1 MNRLITNSLRATPL
15 FGLSRG
21 SLLQQP
27 VRSLHQR
34 LPIFPKLTT
43 YTETP
48 FNRAQPIGNSLQ
60 KRHFSLTPDD
70 LLYGIGGVLLAVG
83 YLPLIM
89 RVSLSIKDEKTM
101 LGILRTQPSLLDMW
115 NAHPSLKSKKSFM
128 LKAVEIDSSLLR
140 YASDEIKNDPEFVLV
155 ALSNPS
161 ALNWTMR
168 YAGER
173 LKANKSFMLEAI
185 KLSPSAFEYADASIR
200 SEQEVA
206 LAALA
211 ACPTNLKHVDTLL
224 LLNKKFMGDA
234 MKVMDLI

>member
-1 MNRLITNSLRATPL
+1 MNRLIGNSIRTAPF
-15 FGLSRG
+15 FGLCHG

-43 YTETP
+43 YTEIP

-70 LLYGIGGVLLAVG
+70 ILYGIGGVLSAVG

-115 NAHPSLKSKKSFM
+115 NAHPSLTSNKSFM

-140 YASDEIKNDPEFVLV
+140 YASYGIQNDPEFVLA

-161 ALNWTMR
+161 GGDWTMK

-173 LKANKSFMLEAI
+173 LKADKAFMLEAI
-185 KLSPSAFEYADASIR
+185 KLSPSAFGYADASIR
-200 SEQEVA
+200 AEEEVA

-211 ACPTNLKHVDTLL
+211 GCPTNLKHVDTLL
-224 LLNKKFMGDA
+224 LRNKKFMEDA
-234 MKVMDLI
+234 MKVMHLI